1 MYGEDFDEKPKPDYF
16 LICACIA
23 AISFVVWG
31 VYSIYRD
38 DKGREACQF
47 VNNYTQYR
55 ASYSPAT
62 KECMGNVD
70 GQLSS
75 FSLNSGN
82 LVIKKKKITVQY
94 K

>member
-1 MYGEDFDEKPKPDYF
+1 MYGEDFDEKLKPNYF
-16 LICACIA
+16 LVCVGLA
-23 AISFVVWG
+23 AISFLLWG
-31 VYSIYRD
+31 VYSIYQD
-38 DKGREACQF
+38 DKGRAACQF

-55 ASYSPAT
+55 ASYSTAT
-62 KECMGNVD
+62 KECMGVVD

-82 LVIKKKKITVQY
+82 LVIEKKDIAVKY